1 MFKKN
6 RFLGVLVYSLC
17 AVSFY
22 SYIII
27 NAKILEE
34 FFAQVSLI
42 FIDFDEIESFKTLGY
57 IIASV
62 IVVLFTLNLSF
73 YKTILIA
80 LPLNL
85 LCCFSIVILGA
96 DSVIMKPVIMAYS
109 ATSLM
114 MLLLFIGKMFELR
127 KEKGLGLIILILVE
141 MLIAYTITIYL
152 NLFNI
157 NYDLYGMEV
166 IYTFKANVIPLLIFC
181 GIIFSF
187 KGYKKT
193 YNNEGYNFN
202 IVVKNMELEFLIAF
216 VVFFVL
222 MSFRSGY
229 EVFSFSHNMYFLSS
243 ELIGF
248 IYFSTIVLVIILLKF
263 RLNKHNIHKT
273 NILSLICLI
282 LLFLLLPIIGR
293 YLFLLVTSIILIGV
307 AIGILFIGNIFI
319 LTEKFSGINFTSAFA
334 IYSLAS
340 SMGYY
345 CGYITINVSEETLGP
360 NGFLISICFVLT
372 NLLIY
377 HLYLFRKLNYSR

>member
-17 AVSFY
+17 AISFY
-22 SYIII
+22 SFIII
-27 NAKILEE
+27 NTKILEE

-42 FIDFDEIESFKTLGY
+42 FIDLDSIELFKTLGY

-73 YKTILIA
+73 YKTILIT
-80 LPLNL
+80 LPLNF
-85 LCCFSIVILGA
+85 LCCFSLVILGA
-96 DSVIMKPVIMAYS
+96 DSIIMKPITMAYS

-127 KEKGLGLIILILVE
+127 KEKGLDLIILILAE

-152 NLFNI
+152 NFFNI
-157 NYDLYGMEV
+157 NYDLYGMKV
-166 IYTFKANVIPLLIFC
+166 IYSFKANIIPLLIFC

-193 YNNEGYNFN
+193 YNNQGYNFN
-202 IVVKNMELEFLIAF
+202 IIVKNMELEFLMAF

-229 EVFSFSHNMYFLSS
+229 EVFSFYHNMYFLSS

-248 IYFSTIVLVIILLKF
+248 IYFLTIVLVIILLKF
-263 RLNKHNIHKT
+263 WLNKHNIHKT
-273 NILSLICLI
+273 NILSLISLI
-282 LLFLLLPIIGR
+282 LLFLLLPITGR
-293 YLFLLVTSIILIGV
+293 YGFSLVINMVLIGV
-307 AIGILFIGNIFI
+307 AVGLLLIGNIFI

-334 IYSLAS
+334 IYALAS

-345 CGYITINVSEETLGP
+345 CGYITINVSEKTLGP
-360 NGFLISICFVLT
+360 NGFLISICFVLI

-377 HLYLFRKLNYSR
+377 HLYLFRKINYSK

>member
-6 RFLGVLVYSLC
+6 RFLGGLVYSLC

-42 FIDFDEIESFKTLGY
+42 FVDLDSIEFFKTLGY

-80 LPLNL
+80 LPLNFL
-85 LCCFSIVILGA
+85 SCFSIALLGA
-96 DSVIMKPVIMAYS
+96 DSIIMAPSIIAYS

-127 KEKGLGLIILILVE
+127 KEKGLSLIILILAE
-141 MLIAYTITIYL
+141 MLIAYTITVYL

-157 NYDLYGMEV
+157 NYDLYGIEV
-166 IYTFKANVIPLLIFC
+166 IYTFKANIIPLLIFC
-181 GIIFSF
+181 GMIFSF
-187 KGYKKT
+187 RDYKTK
-193 YNNEGYNFN
+193 YNSEEYNFN
-202 IVVKNMELEFLIAF
+202 IVVKNMELEFLMAF

-222 MSFRSGY
+222 MSLRSGY
-229 EVFSFSHNMYFLSS
+229 EVFSFSHNMYFLSA

-248 IYFSTIVLVIILLKF
+248 IYFSTIVSVIILLKF
-263 RLNKHNIHKT
+263 RLNKHNIHKA
-273 NILSLICLI
+273 NILSLIVLI

-293 YLFLLVTSIILIGV
+293 YVFPLVVSMILIGV
-307 AIGILFIGNIFI
+307 AIGLLFIGNIFI

-345 CGYITINVSEETLGP
+345 CGYITINVSEKTLGP

-377 HLYLFRKLNYSR
+377 HLYLFRKLNYSK